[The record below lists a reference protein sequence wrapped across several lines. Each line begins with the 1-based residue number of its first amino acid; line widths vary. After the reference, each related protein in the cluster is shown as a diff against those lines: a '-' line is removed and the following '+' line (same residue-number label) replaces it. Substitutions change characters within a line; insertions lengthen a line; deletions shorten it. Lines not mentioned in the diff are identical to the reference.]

1 MEVIFEVAAGALGLG
16 VAKLLIFLVAAA
28 TRECRVF
35 AFQRKACPLVTE
47 SINGHSD
54 DVSIAT
60 QVIGVTRLTGLDTG
74 LGRLAVKT
82 RFAVAI
88 RTDFIVAI

>member
-1 MEVIFEVAAGALGLG
+1 MEVIFEVTARALGLG

-28 TRECRVF
+28 TSERRVL
-35 AFQRKACPLVTE
+35 AFQREARPLVAE
-47 SINGHSD
+47 GINGHSD